1 MEQIAIQL
9 DFFVPDT
16 PISRLSQ
23 KIDVISTTT
32 HNVRK
37 SLFAKYAEIE
47 KKYVKQQNEIESLKE
62 IVNKLQEMIN
72 E

>member
-1 MEQIAIQL
+1 MEQIALQL

-23 KIDVISTTT
+23 KIDLISATG

-37 SLFAKYAEIE
+37 SLFAKHAAIE
-47 KKYVKQQNEIESLKE
+47 KKIAEQQNEIEELKRLIME
-62 IVNKLQEMIN
+62 IRN
-72 E
+72 EKV